1 MNLNRVGETGT
12 GSTHHGAAH
21 PRTPWRVRR
30 LSCSALYR
38 HPERHGRPCRR
49 PTFRGALASQ
59 IISDARRTRNA
70 QVCERLGGATA
81 TAPRLQRPG
90 RSGKSLATADRG
102 PAVVRSARA
111 VRPASAAPGT
121 NAASAAS
128 TAPTAA
134 RRRSHPSVR
143 PITTISSRSNE
154 PFRSHDVSLAR
165 FLPTPHPQ
173 RRRERSDHPDRFRIC
188 AWSRSGFP
196 RVRSRTDLSTRSPPR
211 STSWSQRGSIRAAH
225 FRRRSGGAARWANV
239 GPT

>member
-1 MNLNRVGETGT
+1 MPYRGRPQVPRGFIRPATDTQPPHGGGPNGAYVRIVNQTRPCDSTITSFLKVRLAGSAAGPPDRARRVNLNRVGETGT

-90 RSGKSLATADRG
+90 RSGRSLATADRG

-111 VRPASAAPGT
+111 VRT
-121 NAASAAS
+121 RECC
-128 TAPTAA
+128 T
-134 RRRSHPSVR
+134 RD
-143 PITTISSRSNE
+143 E
-154 PFRSHDVSLAR
+154 
-165 FLPTPHPQ
+165 
-173 RRRERSDHPDRFRIC
+173 RRERR
-188 AWSRSGFP
+188 
-196 RVRSRTDLSTRSPPR
+196 
-211 STSWSQRGSIRAAH
+211 
-225 FRRRSGGAARWANV
+225 
-239 GPT
+239 